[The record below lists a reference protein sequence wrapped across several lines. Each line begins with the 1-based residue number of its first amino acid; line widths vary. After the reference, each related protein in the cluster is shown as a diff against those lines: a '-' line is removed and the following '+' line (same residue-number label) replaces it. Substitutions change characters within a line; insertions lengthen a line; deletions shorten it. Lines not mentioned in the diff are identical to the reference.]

1 MAFIIKKNYLFFRL
15 IAGFV
20 FIIAFNTAFNT
31 ACAERI
37 KDLVSISG
45 VRSNHLIGYGLVV
58 GLDGTGDNEAFTK
71 QSFKS
76 MLDKLGVTIPST
88 ITPGIKNVAAVS
100 LHAELPAFAK
110 MGQKID
116 VTISSLGNA
125 KSLRGGTLLLA
136 PLKGMDSKIYA
147 VAQGN
152 LVVGGLSAG
161 GEDGSKITVNLP
173 VVGRIPNGAI
183 VEAEVPS
190 PFQFAKSLT
199 FNLNRSDFST
209 SKALSD
215 IINQYMGPQTA
226 RSIDATSVVV
236 NLPEDQN
243 KKVMFISALENLE
256 VKVGIPIAKVVINS
270 RTGTIIIGQ
279 NVLVGPAAITHGT
292 LTVTITENKGVSQ
305 PQALSLGQTT
315 QTNKSDV
322 IVTQDKSRMFLLQ
335 PDVSLESIVRAVN
348 QIGVA
353 PGDLVAILEALKQA
367 GALKAELEV
376 I

>member
-1 MAFIIKKNYLFFRL
+1 MAHLKKSGIFIFLL
-15 IAGFV
+15 ILGFIMEAAV
-20 FIIAFNTAFNT
+20 
-31 ACAERI
+31 AERI

-88 ITPGIKNVAAVS
+88 ISPGIKNVAAVS

-116 VTISSLGNA
+116 VTVSSLGNA

-152 LVVGGLSAG
+152 LVVGGLSAS

-183 VEAEVPS
+183 IEAEVPS
-190 PFQFAKSLT
+190 PFQFAQSLT

-209 SKALSD
+209 SKSLAD
-215 IINQYMGPQTA
+215 TINKYMGPQTA
-226 RSIDATSVVV
+226 RSLDATSVLV
-236 NLPEDQN
+236 NLPEDQD

-256 VKVGIPIAKVVINS
+256 VQVGVPIAKVVINS

-279 NVLVGPAAITHGT
+279 NVVVGPAAITHGS
-292 LTVTITENKGVSQ
+292 LTVTITENKNVSQ
-305 PQALSLGQTT
+305 PQPLSLGVTT
-315 QTNKSDV
+315 ETNKSDV

-335 PDVSLESIVRAVN
+335 PDISLESIVRAIN

>member
-1 MAFIIKKNYLFFRL
+1 MAVIKRVWLIIFLSLFF
-15 IAGFV
+15 G
-20 FIIAFNTAFNT
+20 T

-37 KDLVSISG
+37 KDLVTISG

-76 MLDKLGVTIPST
+76 MLDRLGVTIPST

-100 LHAELPAFAK
+100 LHAELPPFAK
-110 MGQKID
+110 IGQKID

-136 PLKGMDSKIYA
+136 PLKGIDNKIYA

-152 LVVGGLSAG
+152 LVVGGLSAL

-173 VVGRIPNGAI
+173 VVGRIPNGAMI
-183 VEAEVPS
+183 EAEVPS
-190 PFQFAKSLT
+190 PFQFAQSLT

-209 SKALSD
+209 AKALSD
-215 IINQYMGPQTA
+215 VINQYMGPQTA
-226 RSIDATSVVV
+226 RAIDAISVQV
-236 NLPEDQN
+236 NLPNDQD
-243 KKVMFISALENLE
+243 KKVMFISALENLD
-256 VKVGIPIAKVVINS
+256 VQVGIPVAKVVINS

-279 NVLVGPAAITHGT
+279 NVVVGPAAITHGS

-305 PQALSLGQTT
+305 PQPLSQGVTT
-315 QTNKSDV
+315 PTVKSDV

-335 PDVSLESIVRAVN
+335 PDVSLESIVRAIN

-367 GALKAELEV
+367 GSLKAELEV

>member
-1 MAFIIKKNYLFFRL
+1 MAFIKN
-15 IAGFV
+15 II
-20 FIIAFNTAFNT
+20 IIALIYILATPVY
-31 ACAERI
+31 AERI

-58 GLDGTGDNEAFTK
+58 GLDGTGDNEDFTK

-76 MLDKLGVTIPST
+76 MLDKLGVTIPASV
-88 ITPGIKNVAAVS
+88 TPGIKNVAAVS
-100 LHAELPAFAK
+100 LHAELPAFGK

-116 VTISSLGNA
+116 VTISSIGNA

-136 PLKGMDSKIYA
+136 PLKGMDGKIYA

-152 LVVGGLSAG
+152 LVVGGLSAS

-173 VVGRIPNGAI
+173 VVGRIPNGAMI
-183 VEAEVPS
+183 EAEVPS
-190 PFQFAKSLT
+190 PFECAQTLT

-209 SKALSD
+209 AKSLSD
-215 IINQYMGPQTA
+215 VINKYMGPQTA
-226 RSIDATSVVV
+226 TALDATSVLV
-236 NLPEDQN
+236 NLPEDKHQ
-243 KKVMFISALENLE
+243 KVMFISALENLNVNE
-256 VKVGIPIAKVVINS
+256 GLPIAKVVVNS

-279 NVLVGPAAITHGT
+279 NVVVGPAAITHGS
-292 LTVTITENKGVSQ
+292 LTVTITENKDVSQ
-305 PQALSLGQTT
+305 PQPLSLGVTT
-315 QTNKSDV
+315 ETNKSDV

-335 PDVSLESIVRAVN
+335 PNVSLESIVRAVN

>member
-1 MAFIIKKNYLFFRL
+1 MAAIKKIIMILMISFFSTS
-15 IAGFV
+15 V
-20 FIIAFNTAFNT
+20 F
-31 ACAERI
+31 AERI
-37 KDLVSISG
+37 KDLVTISG

-76 MLDKLGVTIPST
+76 MLDKLGVTIPAS
-88 ITPGIKNVAAVS
+88 INPRIKNVAAVS
-100 LHAELPAFAK
+100 LHAELPAFGK

-136 PLKGMDSKIYA
+136 PLKGMDGKIYA

-152 LVVGGLSAG
+152 LVVGGLSAS

-173 VVGRIPNGAI
+173 VVGRIPNGAMI
-183 VEAEVPS
+183 EVEVPS
-190 PFQFAKSLT
+190 PFQCAQSLT

-215 IINQYMGPQTA
+215 VINQYMGPQTA
-226 RSIDATSVVV
+226 TALDATSVLV
-236 NLPEDQN
+236 NLPEEQN
-243 KKVMFISALENLE
+243 KKVMFISALENLNVE
-256 VKVGIPIAKVVINS
+256 VGVPIAKVVVNS

-279 NVLVGPAAITHGT
+279 NVVVGPAAITHGS
-292 LTVTITENKGVSQ
+292 LTVTITENKDVSQ
-305 PQALSLGQTT
+305 PQPLSLGVTT
-315 QTNKSDV
+315 ETNKSDV

-335 PDVSLESIVRAVN
+335 PSVSLESIVRAVN

>member
-1 MAFIIKKNYLFFRL
+1 
-15 IAGFV
+15 
-20 FIIAFNTAFNT
+20 
-31 ACAERI
+31 
-37 KDLVSISG
+37 
-45 VRSNHLIGYGLVV
+45 
-58 GLDGTGDNEAFTK
+58 
-71 QSFKS
+71 
-76 MLDKLGVTIPST
+76 
-88 ITPGIKNVAAVS
+88 
-100 LHAELPAFAK
+100 
-110 MGQKID
+110 
-116 VTISSLGNA
+116 
-125 KSLRGGTLLLA
+125 
-136 PLKGMDSKIYA
+136 
-147 VAQGN
+147 
-152 LVVGGLSAG
+152 
-161 GEDGSKITVNLP
+161 
-173 VVGRIPNGAI
+173 
-183 VEAEVPS
+183 
-190 PFQFAKSLT
+190 
-199 FNLNRSDFST
+199 
-209 SKALSD
+209 
-215 IINQYMGPQTA
+215 MGPQTA

>member
-1 MAFIIKKNYLFFRL
+1 MAIIKKSILVLLILLFV
-15 IAGFV
+15 APV
-20 FIIAFNTAFNT
+20 H
-31 ACAERI
+31 AERI

-76 MLDKLGVTIPST
+76 LLDKLGVTIPAS

-116 VTISSLGNA
+116 VTVSSLGNA

-136 PLKGMDSKIYA
+136 PLKGMDSNIYA

-152 LVVGGLSAG
+152 LVVGGLSAS

-183 VEAEVPS
+183 IEAEVPS
-190 PFQFAKSLT
+190 PFQCAQSLT

-209 SKALSD
+209 AKALSD
-215 IINQYMGPQTA
+215 TINKYMGPQTA
-226 RSIDATSVVV
+226 RALDATSVFVY
-236 NLPEDQN
+236 LPEDQD

-256 VKVGIPIAKVVINS
+256 VQVGIPIAKVVINS

-279 NVLVGPAAITHGT
+279 NVMVGPAAVTHGS
-292 LTVTITENKGVSQ
+292 LTVTITENKDVSQ
-305 PQALSLGQTT
+305 PQPLSLGVTAEV
-315 QTNKSDV
+315 NKSDV
-322 IVTQDKSRMFLLQ
+322 VVTQDKSRMFLLQ
-335 PDVSLESIVRAVN
+335 PDVSLESIVRAIN

>member
-1 MAFIIKKNYLFFRL
+1 
-15 IAGFV
+15 
-20 FIIAFNTAFNT
+20 
-31 ACAERI
+31 
-37 KDLVSISG
+37 
-45 VRSNHLIGYGLVV
+45 
-58 GLDGTGDNEAFTK
+58 
-71 QSFKS
+71 
-76 MLDKLGVTIPST
+76 MLDKLGVTIPAG
-88 ITPGIKNVAAVS
+88 INPGIKNVAAVS
-100 LHAELPAFAK
+100 LHAELPAFGK

-136 PLKGMDSKIYA
+136 PLKGMDGKIYA

-152 LVVGGLSAG
+152 LVVGGLSAS

-173 VVGRIPNGAI
+173 VVGRIPNGAMI
-183 VEAEVPS
+183 EVEVPS
-190 PFQFAKSLT
+190 PFQCAQSLT

-215 IINQYMGPQTA
+215 VINKYMGPQTA
-226 RSIDATSVVV
+226 TALDATSVLV
-236 NLPEDQN
+236 NLPEEQH
-243 KKVMFISALENLE
+243 KKVMFISALENLNVE
-256 VKVGIPIAKVVINS
+256 VGIPIAKVVVNS

-279 NVLVGPAAITHGT
+279 NVVVGPAAITHGS
-292 LTVTITENKGVSQ
+292 LTVTITENKDVSQ
-305 PQALSLGQTT
+305 PQPLSLGVTT
-315 QTNKSDV
+315 ETNKSDV

-335 PDVSLESIVRAVN
+335 PSVSLESIVRAVN